1 MPQKLP
7 DVVVQ
12 LFIESSREL
21 AANKPNSSIVL
32 FGEEL
37 RSLGFEFQAYVQ
49 VKQFMPKYYKII
61 LPLAIKYYNSTSND
75 GERNYFISLMR
86 YRVCREV
93 VPMLLNSY
101 YEGGESNNR
110 GMIAECINAIGDK
123 RYCEEYLRIAS
134 DEAYGGSRGM
144 FVMLLGRFK
153 YEAAIPVIIDLLDV
167 EDLRSY
173 AISALGDFKD
183 PRFIPYL
190 TRFVDSPNAYWRK
203 YAKSAIK
210 RCERGKSSHS

>member
-75 GERNYFISLMR
+75 G
-86 YRVCREV
+86 
-93 VPMLLNSY
+93 
-101 YEGGESNNR
+101 
-110 GMIAECINAIGDK
+110 
-123 RYCEEYLRIAS
+123 
-134 DEAYGGSRGM
+134 
-144 FVMLLGRFK
+144 
-153 YEAAIPVIIDLLDV
+153 
-167 EDLRSY
+167 
-173 AISALGDFKD
+173 
-183 PRFIPYL
+183 
-190 TRFVDSPNAYWRK
+190 
-203 YAKSAIK
+203 
-210 RCERGKSSHS
+210 